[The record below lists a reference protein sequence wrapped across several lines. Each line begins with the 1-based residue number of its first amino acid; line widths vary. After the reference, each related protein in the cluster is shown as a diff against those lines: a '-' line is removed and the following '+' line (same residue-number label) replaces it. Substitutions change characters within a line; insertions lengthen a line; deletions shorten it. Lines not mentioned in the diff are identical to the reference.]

1 MDFAIGSV
9 HGIVCQQDSGI
20 FVSSEPY
27 LWILGI
33 RTQEH
38 SILFRKRL
46 SCIIVVNAYCLFQIN
61 TFRIGS
67 LGALNCP
74 EGPSIVELV
83 EERIEICGTTSLK
96 ECALVSLAGL
106 IHISQSFCNPQSLCI
121 IIRVL
126 RSNQL
131 WIPVSIHVEDN
142 WWVTRCSNLTTTND
156 LLRARIA

>member
-1 MDFAIGSV
+1 MNFAIGSV
-9 HGIVCQQDSGI
+9 DGIVGQQDCGI
-20 FVSSEPY
+20 LVSSEPY

-46 SCIIVVNAYCLFQIN
+46 SCIIVVNAYRLFQVN

-67 LGALNCP
+67 LGVLNCP

-83 EERIEICGTTSLK
+83 EERIEICGTASLK
-96 ECALVSLAGL
+96 ECALVSLTGL
-106 IHISQSFCNPQSLCI
+106 RHITNSFCNPQSLCI
-121 IIRVL
+121 VISVL
-126 RSNQL
+126 RSKQL

-142 WWVTRCSNLTTTND
+142 WWVTRCSNLTSTND